1 VNYTETAWYSG
12 LLTLPLA
19 LLGLFARPRRPAA
32 FFATVTSIGV
42 LATLGTFFY
51 RLVLLAPGFDRT
63 VHVSRF
69 ILFVGFGLAG
79 LAALGLHSLLD
90 RRVRRSPWV
99 VAVPVAS
106 LVGVLLLL
114 TIDHDGTPLPWS
126 YVRRGGVRGLALAI
140 AGGLLLVA
148 MARFRSRSRPIA
160 LAAVGVLAVDLW
172 LFAFPLNPYH
182 DPRPVYARTKEIDL
196 IATAPGERPRFS
208 NVAPWWVP
216 LNAAL
221 AHNLYGIEGYDPFI
235 PRRFVELVA
244 IAEDQT
250 QNTTFNINIIG
261 PFREESFRSPIFDLL
276 GVRTV
281 TGPPSAFSGTTP
293 RHVGQFALFD
303 RPTAFP
309 PAFLT
314 SCWEA
319 RPGAGGLDR
328 LRTMSADDLR
338 STVVLDRAP
347 TGGPTAAPPSA
358 CGPAGEAT
366 LRRYEPERVVID
378 ATADR
383 ASMLVLTDSWYPGW
397 EATVD
402 GKKVEVLRADHALR
416 AVALPPGTH
425 RVEFNFRPRSLRVGA
440 SITTTAL
447 VAVAALGLVP
457 TWLRRRRRPRTTA

>member
-1 VNYTETAWYSG
+1 MTG
-12 LLTLPLA
+12 
-19 LLGLFARPRRPAA
+19 
-32 FFATVTSIGV
+32 IGV
-42 LATLGTFFY
+42 LATLGTVFY

-63 VHVSRF
+63 LFVTRF
-69 ILFVGFGLAG
+69 ILFVDFGLAG

-99 VAVPVAS
+99 VAAPVAT
-106 LVGVLLLL
+106 LVGVLVLL

-126 YVRRGGVRGLALAI
+126 YVRRGGVRGLVLAI
-140 AGGLLLVA
+140 VGGLLLVA
-148 MARFRSRSRPIA
+148 MARFRSRSQPIA
-160 LAAVGVLAVDLW
+160 VAAVGVLAVDLW

-182 DPRPVYARTKEIDL
+182 DPRPVYARTEEIDL
-196 IATAPGERPRFS
+196 LAAAPGERPRFS
-208 NVAPWWVP
+208 NLAPWWVP

-221 AHNLYGIEGYDPFI
+221 AYDLYGIEGYDPFI

-244 IAEDQT
+244 VAEDQT
-250 QNTTFNINIIG
+250 RQARLNIFG

-281 TGPPSAFSGTTP
+281 TGPPSAFPGTTP
-293 RHVGQFALFD
+293 RYVGQFALFD

-319 RPGAGGLDR
+319 RPGASGLDR
-328 LRTMSADDLR
+328 LRTMSAEDLR
-338 STVVLDRAP
+338 STVVLDRSP
-347 TGGPTAAPPSA
+347 TDGPPSAPPSD

-366 LRRYEPERVVID
+366 LSRYEPERVVIE
-378 ATADR
+378 AKADR

-402 GKKVEVLRADHALR
+402 GHKVEVLRADHALR
-416 AVALPPGTH
+416 AVVLPAGTH
-425 RVEFNFRPRSLRVGA
+425 RVEFNFRPRSLRAGA
-440 SITTTAL
+440 SITAATAL
-447 VAVAALGLVP
+447 VAVTALGLVP
-457 TWLRRRRRPRTTA
+457 AWRRGRRRPPRTTA